1 MLEKIIST
9 LTLSILKSM
18 HTLISLIFSYK
29 LYFIA
34 TLKHLKPFLLE
45 NHIRIIAF
53 MLDLQRVS
61 FYSIIDFFYYNFITK
76 LILS

>member
-9 LTLSILKSM
+9 LTLSILKSI

-34 TLKHLKPFLLE
+34 TFKHLKPLLLE
-45 NHIRIIAF
+45 NHVRIIA
-53 MLDLQRVS
+53 LTL
-61 FYSIIDFFYYNFITK
+61 N
-76 LILS
+76 L